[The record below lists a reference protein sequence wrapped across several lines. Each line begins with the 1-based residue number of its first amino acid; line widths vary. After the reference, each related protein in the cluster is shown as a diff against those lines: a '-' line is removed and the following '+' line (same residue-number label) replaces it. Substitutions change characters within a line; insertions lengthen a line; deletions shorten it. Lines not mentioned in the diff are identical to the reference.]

1 MKLDLNHLLELLLLR
16 GHERYAGEPV
26 SHLQHALQTAHLA
39 QCAGAGASLVAAALL
54 HDIGHLLH
62 GRTGTPSAQGIDD
75 RHEVIGATVLF
86 SLFGSEVSEPVRLH
100 VQAKRRLCLD
110 PGYLATLSDDSQRSL
125 ALQGGPMNAH
135 EAQLFDAHPFG
146 PDAVTLR
153 RWDDAAKSA
162 SAETPELA
170 HFAALA
176 MGQLPAPGNP
186 AGP

>member
-100 VQAKRRLCLD
+100 VHAKRRLCLD
-110 PGYLATLSDDSQRSL
+110 PGHLGSLSEDSRRSL
-125 ALQGGPMNAH
+125 ALQGGLMTVE
-135 EAQLFDAHPFG
+135 EAKAFDQLPFA
-146 PDAVTLR
+146 PEAMDLR
-153 RWDDAAKSA
+153 RWDDRAKSA
-162 SAETPELA
+162 LA
-170 HFAALA
+170 HPPGIEHFEALVRPLL
-176 MGQLPAPGNP
+176 LPH
-186 AGP
+186 